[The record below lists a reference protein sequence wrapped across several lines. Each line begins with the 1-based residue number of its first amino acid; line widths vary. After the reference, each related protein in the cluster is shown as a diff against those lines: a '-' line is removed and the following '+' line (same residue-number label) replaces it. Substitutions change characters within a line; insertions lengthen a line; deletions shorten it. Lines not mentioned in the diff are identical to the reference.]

1 MHTYYS
7 ICIVVRVILLW
18 LIIQMLKCIRLIEWT
33 ATMYTKWI
41 EQQTYSYSST
51 ESVSR
56 ILNTLLNK
64 WILNAFDISISS
76 SWSRS
81 SPNLINCYSC
91 LLIFDLFSISMEWI
105 LWTLRYSWEA
115 AAKVKKEEKTD
126 LKCNYCGYIVLLFMS
141 IFPYD
146 QLCISDRFNIF
157 FWPVRFNGS
166 MLSNRRFNRFK
177 TVEPVNHW
185 TEDLTGSMTGP
196 VLITMVLCGSCEAEE
211 SPNGTVSLGL
221 TRWHE

>member
-157 FWPVRFNGS
+157 F
-166 MLSNRRFNRFK
+166 
-177 TVEPVNHW
+177 
-185 TEDLTGSMTGP
+185 LTGSLQRFNVIKPTVQPVQNGWTSEPLNRGP
-196 VLITMVLCGSCEAEE
+196 HRFYDRSG
-211 SPNGTVSLGL
+211 PNNYGFV
-221 TRWHE
+221 W